1 MSLLLAQSGHGGRD
15 NGCLLSGVKR
25 TSDGGPLCNFRCAH
39 SAPVLS
45 ARITLPHFSV
55 SYDEVAKI
63 GRRHRFWNA
72 ADLCESRNYLWI
84 GERRVDHVVK
94 FIDYFCR
101 RVLWCDQTIPNA
113 CLPRP
118 LTGCWA
124 RYR

>member
-1 MSLLLAQSGHGGRD
+1 MSAFGSKADIGRWPPVQFPVCSLRPD
-15 NGCLLSGVKR
+15 IVRSDYFAPLFGV
-25 TSDGGPLCNFRCAH
+25 LN
-39 SAPVLS
+39 
-45 ARITLPHFSV
+45 
-55 SYDEVAKI
+55 DEVAKI